1 MVANLPWSVQL
12 DKVAELS
19 RLAAPGGL
27 LILCGFR
34 DIQEEELRASYQA
47 AGWRLTQRLTRDAW
61 APEIPPEK
69 SFTWVAW
76 LLERPRGDDL

>member
-19 RLAAPGGL
+19 RLAAPGG
-27 LILCGFR
+27 FR
-34 DIQEEELRASYQA
+34 DTQEEELCVSYQA